1 MAIGIGDLTRVALV
15 FPGQG
20 SHEDGMRGVVEQ
32 WRPNLLETLA
42 EVTDGDC
49 FADAES
55 STAACQPAIVAVSI
69 AYWHALGRPTAG
81 YVTGHSLGELT
92 ALVAAGSLHEDDAVR
107 LAARRGALMQA
118 ASDEHPGCGMMAVK
132 APLGEIEAIARE
144 CGVVVGNHNGHRQV
158 VLSGGAEELE
168 RARLRLREQRVRC
181 TVLRVAG
188 AFHSPLMES
197 AVEPFRQALREVRFA
212 EPRSVV
218 FSAIG
223 CRPMTDPAT
232 ELADSLLH
240 PVRWVET
247 IEAIAA
253 HGATRFVEVGPSAV
267 LQRLIDAIVRGAP
280 AGGAAPEPQSDEELT
295 VHARALLAT
304 A

>member
-1 MAIGIGDLTRVALV
+1 MAVGIGDLTRVALV

-20 SHEDGMRGVVEQ
+20 SHEDGMRGVVAE
-32 WRPNLLETLA
+32 WRPSLLETLA
-42 EVTDGDC
+42 EATESDC

-81 YVTGHSLGELT
+81 FVTGHSLGELT
-92 ALVAAGSLHEDDAVR
+92 ALVAAGSLDEHDAVR

-132 APLGEIEAIARE
+132 AQLDEIEAIAHE
-144 CGVVVGNHNGHRQV
+144 CGVVVGNHNGRRQV

-168 RARLRLREQRVRC
+168 RARLRLREERVRC

-188 AFHSPLMES
+188 AFHSPLMAS
-197 AVEPFRQALREVRFA
+197 AVEPFRAALREVRFR

-218 FSAIG
+218 FSGISA
-223 CRPMTDPAT
+223 RPMTDPAS

-247 IEAIAA
+247 IEAIAGE
-253 HGATRFVEVGPSAV
+253 GAERFVEVGPSQV
-267 LQRLIDAIVRGAP
+267 LQRLVNAIVGS
-280 AGGAAPEPQSDEELT
+280 PEPKSDEDLT

-304 A
+304 R

>member
-1 MAIGIGDLTRVALV
+1 MAAGIGDLTRVALV

-20 SHEDGMRGVVEQ
+20 SHEDGMRGMVEQ
-32 WRPNLLETLA
+32 WRPELLETLA
-42 EVTDGDC
+42 EAIDGDC

-69 AYWHALGRPTAG
+69 AYWHALGRPTPG

-92 ALVAAGSLHEDDAVR
+92 ALVAAGSLDEDDAVR
-107 LAARRGALMQA
+107 LAALRGRLMQA

-132 APLGEIEAIARE
+132 APLADVESVAAE

-158 VLSGGAEELE
+158 VLSGEAEALE

-181 TVLRVAG
+181 TALRVAG
-188 AFHSPLMES
+188 AFHSPLMQS
-197 AVEPFRQALREVRFA
+197 AVEPFRQALSETRFA
-212 EPRSVV
+212 EPRSTV
-218 FSAIG
+218 FSSIS
-223 CRPMTDPAT
+223 CRPMEDPGT

-253 HGATRFVEVGPSAV
+253 AGARRFVEVGPSAV
-267 LQRLIDAIVRGAP
+267 LMRLVNAIVAS
-280 AGGAAPEPQSDEELT
+280 PEPTSDEDLT
-295 VHARALLAT
+295 LHARALLAT